1 VSAEKPSVVHRRD
14 YRPPDYRIDSVE
26 LDFDLR
32 EDETLVRAR
41 LEIHRDPVALG
52 DAPALVLAGQEL
64 ETLSVAIDGRPLRE
78 REVLIGDESLEIAEP
93 PERFTLETLVRI
105 HPERNTALSG
115 LYRSSGNFCTQCE
128 AHGFRRITWFLDRP
142 DVMARYAVRIEA
154 DRARYPVL
162 LSNGN
167 REAEEDLGGGRHAVR
182 WRDPSPKPSYLF
194 ALVAGNLHR
203 HAGTFTTRSRR
214 EVALEIW
221 VEPQNADRCE
231 HALRSLQRAMK
242 WDEDVFGLEYELDVY
257 MIVAVGDFNMGA
269 MENKGLN
276 IFNAKYVLAAP
287 DTATDDEYEAI
298 EAVIGHEY
306 FHNWTGNRVTC
317 RDWFQLTLKEG
328 LTVFRDQQFTADQTS
343 AAVKRI
349 RDVVALRT
357 NQFPEDAGPMAH
369 PIRPESYISMD
380 NFYTATVYE
389 KGAEVVR
396 LYHTLFGADGFR
408 RGMDLYFARHDGQA
422 VTCDDFRAALA
433 DANGADLTGFE
444 RWYAQAGTPRLE
456 ARGEWDAAAH
466 TYSLHLR
473 QSLPTAREASRAQ
486 RAQVARSEPKASEDH
501 KVGERRPEDAQ
512 CDPLPIP
519 VRLGLLAADGR
530 DLPLRLTGERGG
542 APTTRVLLLEDREA
556 TFRFEDIAEPP
567 VPSLL
572 RQFSA
577 PVVLAMPRTRAE
589 LAFLFARD
597 SDPVSRW
604 DAGQT
609 LAQELLLGMAAD
621 AAAGRALALDAEF
634 VAAIGRVLD
643 DPALDGSLRALML
656 ALPNL
661 RVLGEA
667 MATIDYG
674 SLHQAREFVI
684 AGLGRAH
691 RAQLEAIAR
700 EQPGDRPYRPVRA
713 AIDRRRLRN
722 TALRYL
728 AALGD
733 PAWTA
738 ALEQQFER
746 ADNMTDRQAALQILV
761 DLPGSVRE
769 APLARFY
776 EQWRGDPLVLDKWF
790 TVQALSTRAD
800 TFDRVTEL
808 ARHSD
813 FTLAN
818 PNRLRALVGSF
829 AAGNPVRFH
838 AADGRPYAF
847 HAEIVLELDRR
858 NPQLAARLAASFAPW
873 RRFAAGQQ
881 ASMRAQLERIAGSK
895 PISKDLFEIATRALD
910 PQTGE
915 Q

>member
-1 VSAEKPSVVHRRD
+1 
-14 YRPPDYRIDSVE
+14 
-26 LDFDLR
+26 
-32 EDETLVRAR
+32 
-41 LEIHRDPVALG
+41 
-52 DAPALVLAGQEL
+52 
-64 ETLSVAIDGRPLRE
+64 
-78 REVLIGDESLEIAEP
+78 
-93 PERFTLETLVRI
+93 
-105 HPERNTALSG
+105 
-115 LYRSSGNFCTQCE
+115 
-128 AHGFRRITWFLDRP
+128 
-142 DVMARYAVRIEA
+142 
-154 DRARYPVL
+154 
-162 LSNGN
+162 
-167 REAEEDLGGGRHAVR
+167 
-182 WRDPSPKPSYLF
+182 
-194 ALVAGNLHR
+194 
-203 HAGTFTTRSRR
+203 
-214 EVALEIW
+214 
-221 VEPQNADRCE
+221 
-231 HALRSLQRAMK
+231 
-242 WDEDVFGLEYELDVY
+242 

-276 IFNAKYVLAAP
+276 IFNAKYVLAKP

-422 VTCDDFRAALA
+422 VTCDDFRAAQA
-433 DANGADLTGFE
+433 DANGADLTRFE
-444 RWYAQAGTPRLE
+444 RWYSQAGTPRLE

-473 QSLPTAREASRAQ
+473 QSLPTAPDGSPRE
-486 RAQVARSEPKASEDH
+486 
-501 KVGERRPEDAQ
+501 
-512 CDPLPIP
+512 PLPIP
-519 VRLGLLAADGR
+519 VRIGLLDADGR
-530 DLPLRLTGERGG
+530 DLPMRLTGERGG
-542 APTTRVLLLEDREA
+542 ASTTRVLLLEDREA

-577 PVVLAMPRTRAE
+577 PVVLAMPRSRSE

-609 LAQELLLGMAAD
+609 LAQELLLGMAEE
-621 AAAGRALALDAEF
+621 AAVGRALALDAEF
-634 VAAIGRVLD
+634 AAAIGRVLD

-667 MATIDYG
+667 MATIDYA
-674 SLHQAREFVI
+674 SLHQAREFAI
-684 AGLGRAH
+684 AELARAH
-691 RAQLEAIAR
+691 RARFEAIAR
-700 EQPGDRPYRPVRA
+700 EQPDDRPYRIERT

-722 TALRYL
+722 AALRYL

-738 ALEQQFER
+738 ALEQQFDR

-761 DLPGSVRE
+761 DLPGPVRE

-808 ARHSD
+808 ARHPD
-813 FTLAN
+813 FTFAN
-818 PNRLRALVGSF
+818 PNRLRALVGNF

-838 AADGRPYAF
+838 AADGRAYAF
-847 HAEIVLELDRR
+847 LADIVLELDRR

-873 RRFAAGQQ
+873 RRFAAAQQ
-881 ASMRAQLERIAGSK
+881 ASMRAQLLRIAATK
-895 PISKDLFEIATRALD
+895 PISKDLYEIAARALE
-910 PQTGE
+910 PRGTE
-915 Q
+915 R